1 VLCSVEV
8 PTLSSTT
15 ADAIRTPLDRAEEGE
30 PVYSSFMTNDP
41 TEPTEPPH
49 RDSDAGLPKYVII
62 GVVAGML
69 AGAVGGLVVPS
80 LGVGFGLSIG
90 IIVGIAF
97 GMALWFARRGGTR
110 P

>member
-1 VLCSVEV
+1 MSCSLEV

-15 ADAIRTPLDRAEEGE
+15 ADPIRTPLDRAEDG
-30 PVYSSFMTNDP
+30 VADYSSSMTNDP
-41 TEPTEPPH
+41 TEPTEPPR

-90 IIVGIAF
+90 IVVGIAI
-97 GMALWFARRGGTR
+97 GVALWFARRGGAR